1 MLNGQVK
8 SVMKNSLVKF
18 SKELNVSL
26 QDFRIKMKLDDSLE
40 HPICIA
46 MNKTVELKELD
57 WNSILGLK
65 SMFRNSITSVIRD
78 RLHTL
83 SDANNVEKTNINVRF
98 YAVDINGTPK
108 MHFYNGLKA
117 VKEISIDDFI

>member
-18 SKELNVSL
+18 SKELKISL
-26 QDFRIKMKLDDSLE
+26 QDFRIKMKLDESLE

-46 MNKTVELKELD
+46 MEKTTELKMLNWD
-57 WNSILGLK
+57 SILGLK
-65 SMFRNSITSVIRD
+65 SMFKNSITSVIRD

-83 SDANNVEKTNINVRF
+83 SDANNVDKKDINIRF

-108 MHFYNGLKA
+108 IHFYNGLKA

>member
-18 SKELNVSL
+18 SKELKVSL
-26 QDFRIKMKLDDSLE
+26 KDFRIKMKLDETLE

-46 MNKTVELKELD
+46 MEKTTELKMLNWD
-57 WNSILGLK
+57 SILGLK
-65 SMFRNSITSVIRD
+65 SMFKNSITSVIRE

-83 SDANNVEKTNINVRF
+83 SDANNVDKKDINVRF
-98 YAVDINGTPK
+98 YAVDVNGTPK
-108 MHFYNGLKA
+108 IHFYNGVKA
-117 VKEISIDDFI
+117 VKEISIEDFI